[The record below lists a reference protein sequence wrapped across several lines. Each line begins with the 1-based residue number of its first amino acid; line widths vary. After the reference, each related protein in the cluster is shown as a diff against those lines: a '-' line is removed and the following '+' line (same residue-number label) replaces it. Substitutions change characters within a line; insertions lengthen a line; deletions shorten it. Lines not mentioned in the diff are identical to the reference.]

1 MTRSAAYSRWPWL
14 VVALGSL
21 LVWLAMFGSP
31 ISDSAGTGR
40 EDAEAGIGSR
50 APCQVPLSW
59 HLTELD
65 PRFALSAAEARR
77 AVEDA
82 AALWEGAL
90 GRTLFPGAGSGDLAI
105 RFVFDERQSESMER
119 RQWQQQVDATDA
131 SLEGRGEELSR
142 AARRLDRDIAR
153 HNAVVSEWQS
163 RGGAPPEVLAELRAT
178 GSELDQREQ
187 TLQRQ
192 IDQFNRRVAE
202 RNRQAEDLTRE
213 FAPEVVESGYYG
225 ESVRLRGE
233 RVLSVSDRE
242 IQIFQFEDYD
252 ALVLVIAHELGHALG
267 LGHAPGP
274 DAVMSSIPGGAVS
287 GIQPKDLA
295 LLRKRCPRLASNV
308 EE

>member
-1 MTRSAAYSRWPWL
+1 MSRSAASRWPWL
-14 VVALGSL
+14 ALALGSL

-31 ISDSAGTGR
+31 GPDPAGTVG
-40 EDAEAGIGSR
+40 EDTEAGIGSR

-59 HLTELD
+59 HIAELD

-90 GRTLFPGAGSGDLAI
+90 GRPHFPRAGSGDLAI
-105 RFVFDERQSESMER
+105 RFVFDERQSESVER
-119 RQWQQQVDATDA
+119 RRWQQQVDATDA
-131 SLEGRGEELSR
+131 SLEARGEELSR
-142 AARRLDRDIAR
+142 AARNLDRDIAR

-178 GSELDQREQ
+178 GSDLDQREQ
-187 TLQRQ
+187 ALQRQ
-192 IDQFNRRVAE
+192 IDRFNRRVGE

-213 FAPEVVESGYYG
+213 FSPEVVESGHYG
-225 ESVRLRGE
+225 ESVRSRGE
-233 RVLSVSDRE
+233 RVLSVSGRE

-267 LGHAPGP
+267 LGHAPGR
-274 DAVMSSIPGGAVS
+274 DAVMSAVPAGDAPAPGPA
-287 GIQPKDLA
+287 DLA
-295 LLRKRCPRLASNV
+295 LLRERCPRLAADV
-308 EE
+308 EG

>member
-14 VVALGSL
+14 AVVLGSL
-21 LVWLAMFGSP
+21 LVWLATFGSP
-31 ISDSAGTGR
+31 TSDSAGIGR

-59 HLTELD
+59 HLAELD
-65 PRFALSAAEARR
+65 RRFALSAAEARR

-90 GRTLFPGAGSGDLAI
+90 GRTLFHGAGSGDLAI
-105 RFVFDERQSESMER
+105 SFVFDERQSESMER

-192 IDQFNRRVAE
+192 FDRFNRRVAE

-267 LGHAPGP
+267 LGHVTGR
-274 DAVMSSIPGGAVS
+274 DAVMSANPGGAVS

-295 LLRKRCPRLASNV
+295 FLRERCPRLASNV

>member
-1 MTRSAAYSRWPWL
+1 MSRFAAYFRWPWL
-14 VVALGSL
+14 AVALGGL

-31 ISDSAGTGR
+31 DSGPAGIGR

-59 HLTELD
+59 HLAELD
-65 PRFALSAAEARR
+65 PGFALSAAEARR

-82 AALWEGAL
+82 AELWERAA
-90 GRTLFPGAGSGDLAI
+90 GRTLFPHTGSGDLAI
-105 RFVFDERQSESMER
+105 RFVFDERQSGSMER
-119 RQWQQQVDATDA
+119 RQWQQQVEATDA
-131 SLEGRGEELSR
+131 SLQRRGEELSR

-163 RGGAPPEVLAELRAT
+163 RGGAPPEVLAELRGT
-178 GSELDQREQ
+178 GFDLEQREQ
-187 TLQRQ
+187 ALQRQ
-192 IDQFNRRVAE
+192 IDAFNRWVSE

-225 ESVRLRGE
+225 ERVRSRGN

-267 LGHAPGP
+267 LGHAPGR
-274 DAVMSSIPGGAVS
+274 DAVMSAVPSGALS
-287 GIQPKDLA
+287 DIQPRDFA
-295 LLRKRCPRLASNV
+295 LLRERCPRLASSV